1 MTTTP
6 AGVPIVEERP
16 SAAERLASLKLLKNA
31 IVGNPK
37 AKKAVVDEG
46 AIYWMFDWLADIEY
60 VGEDETLTWNVRV
73 EAARVISTLANGCP
87 YATLRLVRNRVLDA
101 LLLSITNLRPNRSK
115 ELDVALSTALKS
127 VTASCSAIIGP
138 LDSGLPE
145 FHSHAERDEAK
156 QVLERLFKPDAMDV
170 YLPMLERSTA
180 AATELAYMLHACL
193 SCWETSAP
201 RRIMSQWSPAHL
213 PHRPAPSPSR
223 PRGGSPAG
231 ENNGGWV
238 TDKLLSLA
246 RQDSPK
252 AQEAALLALSALAA
266 HNPALCG
273 ILTAPRPNDHGTGLA
288 PLAFIFDFTLSLNSS
303 VQFAALRCAARI
315 LRGCKEPPSQIK
327 RMNRATF
334 NPVLTL
340 ILQLNQAI
348 ADPTLSLDLRTKCC
362 YIFAIL
368 VTDSIPILDTI
379 HQTKSLTT
387 LLKILVDGRPSRET
401 SEWADEIPRAAV
413 RLREA
418 AFLAIATATL
428 HTQENRREVL
438 NSPVSY
444 IDMVIEGLNDE
455 HVNIRYA
462 ACHAARAMSRSTEVQ
477 QTTAM
482 DSGLAEKLWEALQK
496 EKDSRVE
503 VVILMC
509 LTNLVVE
516 NSPFREKMFQQGA
529 IQYIVGM
536 MDRPETSV
544 QLNAIWT
551 IRNTLWRANPD
562 EHRRVFM
569 HMGFDRFYRL
579 LTSTDRQ
586 VRQQA
591 IILARNTTT
600 SLQMFE
606 FIREGLK
613 MQRLFDALAEGLDI
627 DEDELTLQAACTLD
641 NIACLIDRRLF
652 LEQGALLVVLKRRVK
667 MRSGRA
673 RNAVFQLLK
682 SIAGDELGAK
692 GLRERGFDVAIAEAL
707 RDADPSGMEVDGGE
721 WKITAAQA
729 LKMLNR

>member
-1 MTTTP
+1 MATAPT
-6 AGVPIVEERP
+6 GGPIVEERP

-46 AIYWMFDWLADIEY
+46 AIYWMFDWLADIDY

-73 EAARVISTLANGCP
+73 EAARVISTLANGSP

-127 VTASCSAIIGP
+127 VAASCSAIVGP
-138 LDSGLPE
+138 LDSGLSE
-145 FHSHAERDEAK
+145 FYSPAEREEAK

-193 SCWETSAP
+193 SCWETSTP
-201 RRIMSQWSPAHL
+201 RRIMTQWSPSHL
-213 PHRPAPSPSR
+213 PHRPTPSPSR
-223 PRGGSPAG
+223 PHGGSPAG
-231 ENNGGWV
+231 ENMGGWV
-238 TDKLLSLA
+238 ADKLLSLA
-246 RQDSPK
+246 KQDSPK
-252 AQEAALLALSALAA
+252 AQEAALLALSVLAA
-266 HNPALCG
+266 DNPVFCG
-273 ILTAPRPNDHGTGLA
+273 VLTTPRSDELGTGLA
-288 PLAFIFDFTLSLNSS
+288 PLAFIFDLTLSLNTS

-348 ADPTLSLDLRTKCC
+348 SDPTLSLDLRTKCC

-379 HQTKSLTT
+379 HQTKSLTA

-418 AFLAIATATL
+418 AFLAIAAATL

-438 NSPVSY
+438 TNPVSY
-444 IDMVIEGLNDE
+444 IDMVIEGLADE

-509 LTNLVVE
+509 LTNL
-516 NSPFREKMFQQGA
+516 KMFQQGA

-551 IRNTLWRANPD
+551 IRNTLWRATSD
-562 EHRRVFM
+562 EHRRVFT
-569 HMGFDRFYRL
+569 HMGFDRFYRHATL
-579 LTSTDRQ
+579 IHSVKGL
-586 VRQQA
+586 RQQA

-600 SLQMFE
+600 SFQMFE
-606 FIREGLK
+606 FIRESLGL
-613 MQRLFDALAEGLDI
+613 QRLFDALTEGLDI
-627 DEDELTLQAACTLD
+627 DEDELALQAACTLD
-641 NIACLIDRRLF
+641 NIACLVDKRSF
-652 LEQGALLVVLKRRVK
+652 LDQDILLAVLKRRIK
-667 MRSGRA
+667 MRSGKA
-673 RNAVFQLLK
+673 RNAVFQLLR
-682 SIAGDELGAK
+682 SIAGDEFGAK

-707 RDADPSGMEVDGGE
+707 RDADPSGMEADGGE
-721 WKITAAQA
+721 WKINATHA